1 MKQKL
6 SIEPGSKTISSLI
19 ESIRQGNIQVP
30 PFQRDFVWDRKNVIK
45 LFDSI
50 RKGYPIGTLFL
61 WRPAVQ
67 SDWNGISKVGSYS
80 IHKSTSQD
88 FYVLDGYQ
96 RLSTLFGCLVNHEQ
110 TELECDEPTWEHL
123 FNLYYDTKED
133 AFTYLPSKSKPKYWH
148 FPMTVFLVAS
158 DFRKYSREHLEKEC
172 KDDTEIF
179 ELLNRA
185 DKVSSILL
193 DYRIGTIEIN
203 NADISQAA
211 DIFSRINSEGT
222 KVTIDWMV
230 HALSYD
236 KKSNFN
242 LAKVTDDL
250 LGSLQEYHFETL
262 SRNAV
267 FRCFQ
272 SSFGVIYFDQ
282 DKIEKL
288 ATEKNFKDVIEK
300 ESVPAIQKAVKFLY
314 EYLHVLDRTLLPYN
328 TQIVFIMEFFRQLAN
343 PTEEQLAWL
352 KLWFW
357 RTTYSSFFTNGAL
370 SDQRKEYN
378 LFKTYL
384 ETGNYVPCDFLKQNT
399 SFEYSFPEKINLRSV
414 RSSAFAL
421 FVINHLFQHCPNQ
434 MQEAVYRQTNVISAI
449 SDYYNPCTENTL
461 FTDKEAKAYKHLT
474 TQTGNLLYT
483 EKEQDED
490 WAILK
495 ASFFDALDQLDSRRN
510 LMIEAEKAFI
520 KDLGFEI
527 KQEN

>member
-6 SIEPGSKTISSLI
+6 SIEPGSKNISTLI
-19 ESIRQGNIQVP
+19 DSIRQGSIQVP
-30 PFQRDFVWDRKNVIK
+30 PFQRDFVWDRKNIIK

-67 SDWNGISKVGSYS
+67 SDWDGISKLGSYS
-80 IHKSTSQD
+80 IPKKSSQD
-88 FYVLDGYQ
+88 FYVLDGFQ

-110 TELECDEPTWEHL
+110 TELECDESMWEHL
-123 FNLYYDTKED
+123 FNLYYDAKED
-133 AFTYLPSKSKPKYWH
+133 TFTYLPSKGKPKYWH

-172 KDDTEIF
+172 DDDSEITRI
-179 ELLNRA
+179 LDKA
-185 DKVSSILL
+185 DKLSSILL

-203 NADISQAA
+203 NADINQAA
-211 DIFSRINSEGT
+211 EIFSRINAEGT
-222 KVTIDWMV
+222 KVSIDWMV

-236 KKSNFN
+236 KNSNFN

-250 LGSLQEYHFETL
+250 LVSLQDYHFESL
-262 SRNAV
+262 SRNTV

-272 SSFGVIYFDQ
+272 SSFGEIYFDQ

-288 ATEKNFKDVIEK
+288 ATEENFKDVIEK
-300 ESVPAIQKAVKFLY
+300 ESVPAIQKAVRFLY
-314 EYLHVLDRTLLPYN
+314 EDIHMLDRTLLPYN
-328 TQIVFIMEFFRQLAN
+328 VQVVFIMEFFRKLSN
-343 PTEEQLAWL
+343 PSEEQLAWL
-352 KLWFW
+352 KKWFW
-357 RTTYSSFFTNGAL
+357 RTTYSSFFTNGSL
-370 SDQRKEYN
+370 SDQREEYN
-378 LFKTYL
+378 SFKAYL
-384 ETGNYVPCDFLKQNT
+384 NTGVYTPCDFLKQN
-399 SFEYSFPEKINLRSV
+399 SSLEYVFPEKINLRGV
-414 RSSAFAL
+414 RSSALAL
-421 FVINHLFQHCPNQ
+421 FVINHLFEYCPNQ

-461 FTDKEAKAYKHLT
+461 FTDVEAKAYKHLT
-474 TQTGNLLYT
+474 TQSVNLMYT

-495 ASFFDALDQLDSRRN
+495 GSFFEDLNQLGSRRT
-510 LMIEAEKAFI
+510 LMAEAEKAFL
-520 KDLGFEI
+520 KELGFEI